1 MSRLLNCPFCGSN
14 KIDEDGWVSLN
25 TSGPACD
32 ECGGSVGTSSL
43 TNEENVGLW
52 NTRADTS
59 SDAAAMACRWLEA
72 KETLATKYAEI
83 TRLTQENERMRE
95 ALKWQPIETAPKD
108 GSDVL
113 TWDGNDHCVLFF
125 SQYGHGWTAGNP
137 KVKHLP
143 THWMPLPIT
152 PIPDPAGGMPVE
164 VKT

>member
-1 MSRLLNCPFCGSN
+1 MTALTLSSALRSWADF
-14 KIDEDGWVSLN
+14 VA
-25 TSGPACD
+25 SGYEVPAA
-32 ECGGSVGTSSL
+32 SKTMI
-43 TNEENVGLW
+43 
-52 NTRADTS
+52 
-59 SDAAAMACRWLEA
+59 DAAIALDA
-72 KETLATKYAEI
+72 KYAEI

-137 KVKHLP
+137 KVNHLP

-164 VKT
+164 VKPDA